1 MKVGA
6 TTRKAAALLCVM
18 LTATA
23 CGFQGLNSLPLPG
36 AAGRGPD
43 AAIYHVEISNVGT
56 LEQNSPVMVD
66 DVVVGSVA
74 KMRVKGWHA
83 DVEVS
88 VRPEVQIP
96 ANVQARVG
104 QTSLLGSMHVA
115 LDPPLGQAPQGR
127 LLPGAT
133 IPMSQASA
141 FPSTERTL
149 STLSTV
155 VNSGGLGQIGD
166 IIHSFNAALRG
177 RVPEA
182 RNLLTRLD
190 RFIGVFDDQRADV
203 IASIEALDRLSGAL
217 VAQRDVV
224 RQALDEIPP
233 ALDVLV
239 AQRPQFTTA
248 LDRLRAF
255 SQTTV
260 GVVNDTQT
268 DLVATLSNLEPT
280 VRALADVGPDIDTA
294 LAFLPVMP
302 FGQNLIDRGIR
313 GDYMNLF
320 AVFDLTVP
328 RLKRTLLSGTRW
340 GDPHALLVPAPGDPG
355 YDAFYANPLN
365 APLASPPP
373 APAADPTA
381 PEPAPAPGEP
391 PPADAA
397 VPSSG
402 GR

>member
-1 MKVGA
+1 
-6 TTRKAAALLCVM
+6 M